1 MRKGPFF
8 ASLFVVVGT
17 GAALYFYLYP
27 PSSGSIHGYVM
38 TRTDAP
44 DKGIPNVE
52 VDLTSETDS
61 TIQRSTH
68 TNEKGWFEFPGL
80 PDGKFKVSSTLPDG
94 ASDEQVHISRGATVN
109 LHPKKPMPK

>member
-27 PSSGSIHGYVM
+27 PSAGSIHGYVM

-44 DKGIPNVE
+44 DTGLSNVE

-68 TNEKGWFEFPGL
+68 TNDKGWFEFPGL
-80 PDGKFKVSSTLPDG
+80 PAGQFKVSSTLPNG
-94 ASDEQVHISRGATVN
+94 ASDAKEHVSRGATVTLN
-109 LHPKKPMPK
+109 PKKPMPK

>member
-1 MRKGPFF
+1 MRLPRRSAPGPNDFFNDLLLCAVRKGPFF

-27 PSSGSIHGYVM
+27 PSAGSIHGYVM

-44 DKGIPNVE
+44 DTGLSNVE

-68 TNEKGWFEFPGL
+68 TNDKGWFEFPGL
-80 PDGKFKVSSTLPDG
+80 PRGSS
-94 ASDEQVHISRGATVN
+94 R
-109 LHPKKPMPK
+109 